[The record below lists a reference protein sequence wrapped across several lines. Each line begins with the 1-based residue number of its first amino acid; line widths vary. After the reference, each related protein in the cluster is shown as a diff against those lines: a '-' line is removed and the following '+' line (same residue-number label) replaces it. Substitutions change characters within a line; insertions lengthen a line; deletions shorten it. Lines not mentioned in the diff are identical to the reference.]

1 MLTRLRARLGQEG
14 GSVVVAVLLV
24 TVAFGVLLSLAAAV
38 DGGLNKARVDQNRI
52 NAFQHANAG
61 IDQALYRIDRR
72 AFSGGSYVATSSGFT
87 DSVTL
92 DGSRYDIVA
101 NRVTAGDDSTWTVR
115 STGIDASGK
124 SRLAIATVSTQPLF
138 ENAFFTVHNF
148 SLAGNQGTPMAY
160 NSATDPTAA
169 AAVTPVPAS
178 MGTNGVLDGSGISLF
193 ADLWAGFTM
202 YGRATQA
209 AADADCH
216 GCGGAPKVAP
226 AANQMVITPPSAPSV
241 VSPCPSGGNVNGGT
255 IQPGDYLCSSLTLN
269 GTVTV
274 GTGGNGTGTVRIWV
288 NGPFDAS
295 GTVNR
300 YQPPKKFQIFQ
311 PVAADG
317 QPYSNHD
324 ICDSDLWALLFTPGL
339 RINCNGSHQA
349 SVHGAV
355 IADLYSGTGNHFDF
369 FYDITTSSVMRDG
382 KYSVTNWR
390 ECPPGAADC

>member
-1 MLTRLRARLGQEG
+1 MLSAWRRRLAEEN
-14 GSVVVAVLLV
+14 GSVLVAMVIVTLAFVVLM
-24 TVAFGVLLSLAAAV
+24 GLARSV
-38 DGGLNKARVDQNRI
+38 DAGLNTARVDQNRI

-72 AFSGGSYVATSSGFT
+72 AFSGGSYAATSTGFVDT
-87 DSVTL
+87 VTL

-101 NRVTAGDDSTWTVR
+101 DRAVAGDDSTWVVR
-115 STGIDASGK
+115 STGTDASGK
-124 SRLAIATVSTQPLF
+124 QRLAIATISTAKLF

-148 SLAGNQGTPMAY
+148 TLSGNQGTPLGY

-169 AAVTPVPAS
+169 AASAPVAATL
-178 MGTNGVLDGSGISLF
+178 GTNGVLDGSGISF
-193 ADLWAGFTM
+193 MADSWAGFVM

-209 AADADCH
+209 AADADCS
-216 GCGGAPKVAP
+216 GCGGAPKVQP
-226 AANQMVITPPSAPSV
+226 MANQLEDAPPSAPSV

-274 GTGGNGTGTVRIWV
+274 GTGGTGTGTVRIWV

-300 YQPPKKFQIFQ
+300 NQRPQKFQIFQ
-311 PVAADG
+311 AVQSNGD
-317 QPYSNHD
+317 PYANHD

-339 RINCNGSHQA
+339 RIACTGSHQP

-355 IADLYSGTGNHFDF
+355 VADLYSGSGNHFNF
-369 FYDITTSSVMRDG
+369 WYDTTSSSVMRDG
-382 KYSVTNWR
+382 KYAVTNWR
-390 ECPPGAADC
+390 ECPPASTDC